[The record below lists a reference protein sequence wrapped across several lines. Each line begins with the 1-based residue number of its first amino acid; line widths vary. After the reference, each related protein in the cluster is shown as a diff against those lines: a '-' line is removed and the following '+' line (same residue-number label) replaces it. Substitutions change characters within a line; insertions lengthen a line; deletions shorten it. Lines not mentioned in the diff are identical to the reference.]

1 MKFEKCNEP
10 SQTPF
15 GVYNIDKDYIKALK
29 KADDNV
35 LDPEINNRYCGPV
48 YHAICERGPM
58 DFFVPVAINFDNA
71 NMILVCFQD
80 GIFAE
85 YFDFK
90 KMIPCVDTR
99 FLELNNSNTDLI
111 QFCDK
116 NKDALEHYAEFVIDA
131 TKKKS

>member
-58 DFFVPVAINFDNA
+58 DFFVPVDYIYEERSGFLLTFEN
-71 NMILVCFQD
+71 
-80 GIFAE
+80 GIMCDFL
-85 YFDFK
+85 DFK
-90 KMIPCVDTR
+90 KMIPCVDIR
-99 FLELNNSNTDLI
+99 FLTPNVENEQLIKFCNNA
-111 QFCDK
+111 QKEMKRC
-116 NKDALEHYAEFVIDA
+116 AEFVINA
-131 TKKKS
+131 TQHT